1 MKTIPQHATQRH
13 VRQPLRS
20 SLSLALGLAVA
31 GLSCAVNAATTFP
44 DHPLQT
50 SAGAVPPNIMFILDN
65 SGSMLFDFMQT
76 EANTQHN
83 DYAEYWR
90 LRRWVAG
97 RSISRYRTNDMVQE
111 WIYSTATSGEQFREA
126 MGFFRRSAHGLN
138 ALAYDP
144 NKRYLPWRR
153 VDGTYETIGTT
164 VDSVSA
170 NNNWHN
176 IAVSVINLCGHTQ
189 SHFFVPKRSLTTAT
203 ELDDRRNYWRY
214 ELSDQASGCNWV
226 RTEFNAGSRT
236 WGSPVAATP
245 PGLAGMDQKT
255 NYATWY
261 TYHRT
266 RMKVAK
272 AGAFEAFY
280 GLGEN
285 YRVGYDTLSNR
296 ADSSI
301 RSTIQMPLPLATDNG
316 LFRGNNKQEW
326 FRHLYNEAGVGSTP
340 LRPALDRTGRYY
352 QTAHPWTTNGSGEE
366 LSCRRSYA
374 ILTTDGYWN
383 SGNPVNGRDNTD
395 GTAMANYTPTMPY
408 MDNYSGTLADIAM
421 YYWQNDLR
429 PAVAN
434 NVSPTAN
441 NPASWQ
447 HMVTFGISIGLRGT
461 LTPDNAT
468 LAQLRNGTLQWP
480 DPMQTEDARRIDDLW
495 HAAVNGRGEFVVA
508 SDANAFATALKN
520 ALDAIAAENAAG
532 GGLGDTG
539 RAVGAGSHIY
549 MGSYVSGSWLGDVL
563 AYDFSSGQV
572 SGTPLWSF
580 ANQSVATP
588 DAFKN
593 RPIFTSTAGG
603 TGAALAMGVLSPA
616 AQAALGARTTGPAA
630 VSAADN
636 LAYIR
641 GEQGREKQNGG
652 NLRDRAT
659 LVGDIVNSVPV
670 AHGGALFVGANDGM
684 LHAINAADGTALFS
698 YMPRGLDFA
707 ALAELSNPDYMHKF
721 HVDGELH
728 ISTTGDGHGKNI
740 LVGALGRGGRGL
752 FALDVTNPSSFAAGN
767 VLWDNTG
774 GVHSD
779 DGYILDKPLV
789 LRSNAAGKTVVV
801 TANGVESAAGQARV
815 QFYVLNGSG
824 QVETR
829 VSLGQTTGTGNGMT
843 AIAAVDVDENGTVD
857 YVYGGDMQG
866 NVWKVDVTAATPAS
880 WQVQHGANTPM
891 FTATDSSGARQ
902 PITGGFSV
910 SREPGTGRLFVSF
923 GTGRYLSEAD
933 KGTSATQTLYA
944 LVDDDAVISGRGQ
957 LQQRTLPYSATLPSG
972 QLARGAER
980 YSALPVG
987 MRGWYLDLGT
997 PVAQMAGER
1006 IVSAPEVSGRT
1017 LGVTTLIPG
1026 SGQGCSADANG
1037 TFLLL
1042 DAFTGTNPQ
1051 SSGASSGFLDLDGDG
1066 QADRVPGAP
1075 SGEGHVS
1082 SISTGTG
1089 MGGAQFYLRPDG
1101 SLALAAGGF
1110 NASIQQ
1116 VGLLPGSSGGG
1127 RLNWRELISEN

>member
-1 MKTIPQHATQRH
+1 MKTIPHHAVT
-13 VRQPLRS
+13 RQPRLPLRRT
-20 SLSLALGLAVA
+20 LSMALGLAVA

-44 DHPLQT
+44 DWPLQT
-50 SAGAVPPNIMFILDN
+50 SADAVPPNIMFILDN
-65 SGSMLFDFMQT
+65 SGSMREGFMASGVSRIGVQGSDHETWGRGGSGFINNASYFNAIGYNPYKKYEPWTREDGSKMTGGTSVNAVFTDRVLASGTTMDLRGHGESAFYVRKNPAATLT
-76 EANTQHN
+76 EAQLRYRGH
-83 DYAEYWR
+83 YWR
-90 LRRWVAG
+90 FRLRSDGRWW
-97 RSISRYRTNDMVQE
+97 RSEYHDGGNAANRY
-111 WIYSTATSGEQFREA
+111 
-126 MGFFRRSAHGLN
+126 
-138 ALAYDP
+138 
-144 NKRYLPWRR
+144 
-153 VDGTYETIGTT
+153 
-164 VDSVSA
+164 
-170 NNNWHN
+170 WHN
-176 IAVSVINLCGHTQ
+176 
-189 SHFFVPKRSLTTAT
+189 
-203 ELDDRRNYWRY
+203 E
-214 ELSDQASGCNWV
+214 V
-226 RTEFNAGSRT
+226 RMD
-236 WGSPVAATP
+236 P
-245 PGLAGMDQKT
+245 PGVPDQYT

-261 TYHRT
+261 SYHST

-272 AGAFEAFY
+272 AGASLAFS
-280 GLGEN
+280 GLEGEG
-285 YRVGYDTLSNR
+285 YRVGYDTINSTGSNSYSLPVVPIPVTS
-296 ADSSI
+296 DS
-301 RSTIQMPLPLATDNG
+301 G
-316 LFRGNNKQEW
+316 LFRGANRTSW
-326 FRHLYNEAGVGSTP
+326 FNRLLTQDTAGGTP
-340 LRPALDRTGRYY
+340 LRTALHRAGNYFE
-352 QTAHPWTTNGSGEE
+352 TNGAAWTVNGTGEE

-383 SGNPVNGRDNTD
+383 DIAGGWATPFPVNLGNAD
-395 GTAMANYTPTMPY
+395 GTSTAPNYVAERPY
-408 MDNYSGTLADIAM
+408 SDAFNNTLADVAM
-421 YYWQNDLR
+421 HFWKRDLR
-429 PAVAN
+429 PTVGN
-434 NVSPTAN
+434 NITPTPA
-441 NPASWQ
+441 NPANWQ
-447 HMVTFGISIGLRGT
+447 HMVTFGVSIGLQGT
-461 LTPDNAT
+461 IEPTDAN
-468 LAQLRNGTLQWP
+468 LAAMRAGSLNWP
-480 DPMQTEDARRIDDLW
+480 NPLLTEDARRIDDLW
-495 HAAVNGRGEFVVA
+495 HAAVNSRGQFVAA
-508 SDANAFATALKN
+508 SDAEQFAKALKD

-539 RAVGAGSHIY
+539 RVVESGSHIY

-563 AYDFSSGQV
+563 AYDFSSGQA

-580 ANQSVATP
+580 AAQSVAVPGT
-588 DAFKN
+588 FKN

-603 TGAALAMGVLSPA
+603 SGVALSLGVLSPA
-616 AQAALGARTTGPAA
+616 AQAALGARSTGAAA

-641 GEQGREKQNGG
+641 GEQALEKQNGG
-652 NLRDRAT
+652 TLRDRTT

-684 LHAINAADGTALFS
+684 LHAINAADGTVLFS
-698 YMPRGLDFA
+698 YMPRGLDFT
-707 ALAELSNPDYMHKF
+707 ALAELSNPEYRHKF
-721 HVDGELH
+721 LVDGELH
-728 ISTTGDGHGKNI
+728 VSTTADGHGKNI
-740 LVGALGRGGRGL
+740 LVGVLGRGGRGL

-789 LRSNAAGKTVVV
+789 LRSNASNKTVVV

-815 QFYVLNGSG
+815 QLYVLDGSG

-829 VSLGQTTGTGNGMT
+829 LSLGQTSGSGNGMVS
-843 AIAAVDVDENGTVD
+843 IAAVDVDENGTVD

-891 FTATDSSGARQ
+891 FTATDSSGTRQ

-910 SREPGTGRLFVSF
+910 SREPGSGRLFVSF
-923 GTGRYLSEAD
+923 GTGSYLSEAD
-933 KGTSATQTLYA
+933 RSSTTAQTLYA
-944 LVDDDAVISGRGQ
+944 LVDDGSVISGRGQ
-957 LQQRTLPYSATLPSG
+957 LQQRTLPHSATLADG
-972 QLARGAER
+972 RLARGAEP

-1017 LGVTTLIPG
+1017 LGVTTLVPG
-1026 SGQGCSADANG
+1026 SGTGCTANTNG